1 MNKKGLMVV
10 LVLSLAINASILGT
24 MGYEYYQKKP
34 LAQSAPCPIS
44 PAHQHLYQD
53 LGLSVSQLAQMEPIA
68 QEFHGRIAD
77 LGAAMKGK
85 NSRLVELLGQKN
97 VDPGQVEELRKE
109 MAGIQDGI
117 QKEVI
122 AHILETKKILDSK
135 QQERFFALMRQSMA
149 GGNQL

>member
-10 LVLSLAINASILGT
+10 LFLSLAINASILGT
-24 MGYEYYQKKP
+24 MGYEYYQKKH
-34 LAQSAPCPIS
+34 LAQSALCPIS

-68 QEFHGRIAD
+68 QKFHGRIAD

-149 GGNQL
+149 GENQL